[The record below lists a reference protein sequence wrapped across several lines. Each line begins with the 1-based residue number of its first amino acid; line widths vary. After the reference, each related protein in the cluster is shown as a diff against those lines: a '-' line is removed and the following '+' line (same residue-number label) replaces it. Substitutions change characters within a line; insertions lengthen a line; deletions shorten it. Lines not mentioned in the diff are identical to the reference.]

1 LIALYS
7 QGRLEETVEQAHILI
22 KKISHEFVLFNILG
36 AANMGLDQLEAA
48 IENFNRV
55 IQIQPDYAD
64 AYGNLGHALL
74 RNGDL
79 AAAIQNFSQAV
90 KLDPN

>member
-1 LIALYS
+1 
-7 QGRLEETVEQAHILI
+7 
-22 KKISHEFVLFNILG
+22 
-36 AANMGLDQLEAA
+36 MGLDQLEAA

-79 AAAIQNFSQAV
+79 AAAFQNFSQAV